1 LNSIKQAPP
10 RFGQESLP
18 LIIANITKENF
29 MFYELTVVQFSK
41 ALNNLNAILDK
52 GAAYAESKKFDVSVL
67 LNSRLAPDQ
76 FNLIRQVQIAC
87 DTAKLGVAR
96 LTGKVDSAPV
106 HPDTETTLAELKARI
121 QSVLDYLASVNP
133 EDFEGAAERH
143 ISQPR
148 WEGKYLTGTEFAI
161 QHAIP
166 NIYFHVTT
174 AYAIL
179 RHNGVDV
186 GKKDYLGSM
195 PYKS

>member
-1 LNSIKQAPP
+1 
-10 RFGQESLP
+10 
-18 LIIANITKENF
+18 

-41 ALNNLNAILDK
+41 ALSNLNAILDK
-52 GAAYAESKKFDVSVL
+52 GAAYAETKKIDVSVL

-96 LTGKVDSAPV
+96 LTGKAESAPV
-106 HPDTETTLAELKARI
+106 HADTEATLPELKARI
-121 QSVLDYLASVNP
+121 QSVLDYIGSFKP
-133 EDFEGAAERH
+133 EDFAETAERH

-166 NIYFHVTT
+166 NIYFHITT

-179 RHNGVDV
+179 RHNGVEV

>member
-1 LNSIKQAPP
+1 
-10 RFGQESLP
+10 
-18 LIIANITKENF
+18 

-41 ALNNLNAILDK
+41 ALSNLSALLDK
-52 GAAYAESKKFDVSVL
+52 GAAYAEVKKFDVAVL

-96 LTGKVDSAPV
+96 LTGKVESAPV
-106 HPDTETTLAELKARI
+106 HADTETTFAELKARI
-121 QSVLDYLASVNP
+121 QSVQDYLAGFKP